1 VNINGEIGRVTFK
14 HLDVSHY
21 TYVVT
26 DFVAFNNA
34 WSRLYIATDGSEQFH
49 LTHCVELESLMT
61 AALQPGG
68 QPASMQ
74 YPYMLGLVLVVT
86 MLATSGRS
94 VYELYEALDKQD
106 FDVTHLLENKIM
118 PAYPSVL
125 ALRIPGMNQMIQAV
139 PERRAEEEER
149 MRVRLAELDAQ
160 AEDDVRA
167 QAAQAL
173 ADADNAGALQSEE
186 GDDSDA
192 GFGGA
197 ALRAGGGEDKDVAEE
212 ENEGEEDD
220 DNAEPR
226 LPTPIP
232 FEEEEAAVVALLQ
245 EAAPGKGE
253 AAYVPLPPEA
263 ANEQPKTLMKRSKAD
278 VGDDVGDGSVDARA
292 YGRGAPRARKGVGCI
307 ADNIPREML
316 EGEAAVAAVMGFIE
330 DEDAA
335 AAAAEA
341 EAAAHAAAAV
351 AAAAADRD
359 EAAASAANGGG
370 GVGGDGV
377 PRRYVPRGAARGQ
390 CHAYVHRFAQWDPR
404 SESRS
409 R

>member
-1 VNINGEIGRVTFK
+1 MNINGEIGRVTFE
-14 HLDVSHY
+14 HLDVAQY

-26 DFVAFNNA
+26 DFIAFNNA
-34 WSRLYIATDGSEQFH
+34 WMSLYIATDGSEQFH
-49 LTHCVELESLMT
+49 LTHCVELERLMT

-106 FDVTHLLENKIM
+106 FDVTHLLENNIM

-139 PERRAEEEER
+139 PKHRAEEEAR

-160 AEDDVRA
+160 AVEDVRA

-173 ADADNAGALQSEE
+173 ADADNAGALPSEE

-197 ALRAGGGEDKDVAEE
+197 TLRAGDGEDEDVAEE
-212 ENEGEEDD
+212 DKDEDD
-220 DNAEPR
+220 EDEEAPR

-232 FEEEEAAVVALLQ
+232 FKEEEEEAAAVQQPDIQ
-245 EAAPGKGE
+245 E
-253 AAYVPLPPEA
+253 LPEA
-263 ANEQPKTLMKRSKAD
+263 TEPKTLVKRPMTVAF
-278 VGDDVGDGSVDARA
+278 GDDVGNVRDGASAGGGGVPKA
-292 YGRGAPRARKGVGCI
+292 ARKGAEG
-307 ADNIPREML
+307 ADLWIEML
-316 EGEAAVAAVMGFIE
+316 EGELAVAAAAGVIE
-330 DEDAA
+330 DEAVTAAAAEWEATAQAA
-335 AAAAEA
+335 AAA
-341 EAAAHAAAAV
+341 

-359 EAAASAANGGG
+359 EAAAAAASSGGG
-370 GVGGDGV
+370 GGAGGDGV